1 MGKHHTE
8 DYKLSAVKYALRT
21 DNQVETCE
29 VFDCKRSSLQE
40 WIDLYQKTRSPV
52 RKTRK
57 NRIAYKV
64 KKEHIEFLRE
74 ELKKKP
80 DIFMSDLKEL
90 LEKKYPDVELT
101 RVHIGRLLRDN
112 NKTRKRLRKVHQ
124 PTTYRGKPREHQ
136 TGQGKEL
143 QELFHTRL

>member
-29 VFDCKRSSLQE
+29 VFDCKRSSLQD
-40 WIDLYQKTRSPV
+40 WIDLYQKTGSPV

-64 KKEHIEFLRE
+64 HQEHIDFLRE

-80 DIFMSDLKEL
+80 DIFMADLKEL
-90 LEKKYPDVELT
+90 LEKKYPYVSLT
-101 RVHIGRLLRDN
+101 
-112 NKTRKRLRKVHQ
+112 
-124 PTTYRGKPREHQ
+124 
-136 TGQGKEL
+136 
-143 QELFHTRL
+143 

>member
-40 WIDLYQKTRSPV
+40 WIDLYQKTGSPV

-57 NRIAYKV
+57 NRIAYRAV
-64 KKEHIEFLRE
+64 FQSGQAL
-74 ELKKKP
+74 
-80 DIFMSDLKEL
+80 
-90 LEKKYPDVELT
+90 
-101 RVHIGRLLRDN
+101 
-112 NKTRKRLRKVHQ
+112 HQ
-124 PTTYRGKPREHQ
+124 ERITYQ
-136 TGQGKEL
+136 
-143 QELFHTRL
+143 F

>member
-40 WIDLYQKTRSPV
+40 WIYLYQKTGSPV

-57 NRIAYKV
+57 KCFLRRFRISVRTVSHISVLRNICVHCCVSNEFEFSRIA
-64 KKEHIEFLRE
+64 
-74 ELKKKP
+74 
-80 DIFMSDLKEL
+80 
-90 LEKKYPDVELT
+90 
-101 RVHIGRLLRDN
+101 RLFSMNSAFGAKMRRYVGHSYDYM
-112 NKTRKRLRKVHQ
+112 RHS
-124 PTTYRGKPREHQ
+124 
-136 TGQGKEL
+136 
-143 QELFHTRL
+143 